1 MKSVLRKE
9 FNGSFKLQ
17 NQLCLTTPSVMCE
30 NSQSSVDEVVSLADD
45 QSLDKQSAIAFS
57 KKAIHQ
63 QDADEN
69 LFLRFLEL
77 DPVVE
82 QPPAASQQQQQSTP
96 SSQRRQS
103 SIKNVLMNSPP
114 PTQQVAH
121 SSPASTALRNATGR
135 TPFTVTKRLQRHQ
148 EKGYGFSIVW
158 THPPR
163 VEKVETNLPAERAGI
178 LPGDFVI
185 FVDKH
190 NVVTMPELDI
200 LNLIRSQGSTLTI
213 EIFRRPVGQPATGRP
228 LSALMKTASIGSE
241 RGRERLPSNSSNTN
255 NQDVCAVNG
264 GSVYQSNN
272 NGNNNNQNSLSR
284 VNVEL
289 AGSNVNSMASN
300 LVSSASNVN
309 GDSENNNSCSAVNSS
324 TRPLQSTS
332 GQNLGARSS
341 IGCSNASISME
352 TTKRRL
358 HLPQVTF
365 SKEVGHGVIV

>member
-1 MKSVLRKE
+1 MLRKDL
-9 FNGSFKLQ
+9 NGSFKLQ
-17 NQLCLTTPSVMCE
+17 NQLCMTTPPIMCE
-30 NSQSSVDEVVSLADD
+30 NSQSSVDEVMSLADD
-45 QSLDKQSAIAFS
+45 PSMDKQSAIAFS

-77 DPVVE
+77 DPIVE
-82 QPPAASQQQQQSTP
+82 PAAPAPQQQSTP

-103 SIKNVLMNSPP
+103 SIKNVLMQSPP
-114 PTQQVAH
+114 PTQQVTVH
-121 SSPASTALRNATGR
+121 SSPATTALRNSSGR
-135 TPFTVTKRLQRHQ
+135 TPFTITKRLQRHP

-163 VEKVETNLPAERAGI
+163 VEKVEANLPAEKAGI

-200 LNLIRSQGSTLTI
+200 LNLIRSQGATLTL
-213 EIFRRPVGQPATGRP
+213 EIFRRPTGQPSSRP
-228 LSALMKTASIGSE
+228 LSALMKTSSVGSD
-241 RGRERLPSNSSNTN
+241 RRERLASTGSNTN
-255 NQDVCAVNG
+255 QEAPVTVPMNG
-264 GSVYQSNN
+264 SNN
-272 NGNNNNQNSLSR
+272 DNNNCNSKW
-284 VNVEL
+284 NE
-289 AGSNVNSMASN
+289 AGSNVNLMSSN
-300 LVSSASNVN
+300 YVCSTASNVN
-309 GDSENNNSCSAVNSS
+309 RMDSENNNSNSAISM
-324 TRPLQSTS
+324 RPTLPCTS
-332 GQNLGARSS
+332 VVNLGARSS

-365 SKEVGHGVIV
+365 SKEVGHGVVV

>member
-1 MKSVLRKE
+1 MKSVLRKD

-17 NQLCLTTPSVMCE
+17 NQLCMTTPPIMCE

-45 QSLDKQSAIAFS
+45 QTIAFS

-77 DPVVE
+77 DPVE
-82 QPPAASQQQQQSTP
+82 QPPPQQPPQQSTP

-103 SIKNVLMNSPP
+103 SIKNVLMHSPP
-114 PTQQVAH
+114 PNTTGQQQVAH
-121 SSPASTALRNATGR
+121 GSPASTALRNSVGR
-135 TPFTVTKRLQRHQ
+135 TPFTVTKRLQRHP

-163 VEKVETNLPAERAGI
+163 VEKVEDNLPAQRAGI

-200 LNLIRSQGSTLTI
+200 LNLIRSQGTTLTL
-213 EIFRRPVGQPATGRP
+213 EIFRRPVGQGARP
-228 LSALMKTASIGSE
+228 LSALMKTSSIGSE
-241 RGRERLPSNSSNTN
+241 RRERLPSNSSNTN
-255 NQDVCAVNG
+255 REEVATTGMGNGG
-264 GSVYQSNN
+264 GSV
-272 NGNNNNQNSLSR
+272 GPRNS
-284 VNVEL
+284 VMKG
-289 AGSNVNSMASN
+289 ADGSNVNSCASN
-300 LVSSASNVN
+300 ADVN
-309 GDSENNNSCSAVNSS
+309 GDSENNNTTSHSANVA
-324 TRPLQSTS
+324 PMQSVL
-332 GQNLGARSS
+332 NLGPRSS

-352 TTKRRL
+352 NTKRRL

-365 SKEVGHGVIV
+365 SKEVGHGVVV